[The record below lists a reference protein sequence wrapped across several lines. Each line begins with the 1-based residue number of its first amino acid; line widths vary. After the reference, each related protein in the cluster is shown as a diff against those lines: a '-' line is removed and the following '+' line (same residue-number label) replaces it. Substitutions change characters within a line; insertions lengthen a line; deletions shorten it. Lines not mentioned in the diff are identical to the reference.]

1 LWRLIALQSIKNN
14 QEKKAMKNAVVA
26 IPSSHPGGLNSAL
39 GAHFGHC
46 DLYTLVEVV
55 DGQVQEVRTL
65 PNVPHQQGGCMAPV
79 NHLAQN
85 GVQVLIAGGMG
96 MRPLMGFNQVGIHV
110 LYGAGAQ
117 TVGDAVNAFLN
128 GRLQQFTSE
137 FTCGGGGGAPQ
148 MGRF

>member
-1 LWRLIALQSIKNN
+1 MNN
-14 QEKKAMKNAVVA
+14 TIVA
-26 IPSSHPGGLNSAL
+26 IPSSHPGGLEAPL

-46 DLYTLVEVV
+46 DLYTLVRIA
-55 DGQVQEVRTL
+55 DGTVQEVRTL
-65 PNVPHQQGGCMAPV
+65 PNVPHAQGGCMAPV

-96 MRPLMGFNQVGIHV
+96 MRPLMGFNQVGINV

-117 TVGDAVNAFLN
+117 TVGEAVDALLK
-128 GRLQQFTSE
+128 GSLQQFTQE

-148 MGRF
+148 MGRA

>member
-1 LWRLIALQSIKNN
+1 
-14 QEKKAMKNAVVA
+14 MKNTVVA
-26 IPSSHPGGLNSAL
+26 IPSTHPGGLDSAL

-46 DLYTLVEVV
+46 DFYTVVEVV
-55 DGQVQEVRTL
+55 DGRVQEVRTL